1 MSAQRDG
8 RVKRAAARKTRSD
21 TSEETGPSG
30 LQNCEKMNFCL
41 SHPVCGV
48 WLWHFELR
56 QVLSPVLAAGMAGS
70 LWMLSEY
77 IPT

>member
-1 MSAQRDG
+1 M
-8 RVKRAAARKTRSD
+8 RKTGSD

-30 LQNCEKMNFCL
+30 FQNCEKMNFCCL

-56 QVLSPVLAAGMAGS
+56 QVLSPVLVVGMAGR
-70 LWMLSEY
+70 LWMLSRY
-77 IPT
+77 FPK